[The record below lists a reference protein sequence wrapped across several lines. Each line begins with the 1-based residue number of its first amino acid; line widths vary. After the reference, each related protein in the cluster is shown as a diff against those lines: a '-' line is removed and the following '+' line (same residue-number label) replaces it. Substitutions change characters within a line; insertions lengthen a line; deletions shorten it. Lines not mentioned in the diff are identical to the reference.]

1 VRKKTR
7 TRMREFA
14 SQIPS
19 PFIHSRDVWKNVVRD
34 AWCPHPPP
42 LSTLTLTR
50 GPGVRRSVSM
60 GQQVGNPRR
69 QCAPQM
75 LCAVRESRVG
85 SGTVA
90 VIASAPTTP
99 TAP

>member
-42 LSTLTLTR
+42 TIYPDTDKGAR
-50 GPGVRRSVSM
+50 GPSVS
-60 GQQVGNPRR
+60 QH
-69 QCAPQM
+69 
-75 LCAVRESRVG
+75 G
-85 SGTVA
+85 STGR
-90 VIASAPTTP
+90 
-99 TAP
+99 